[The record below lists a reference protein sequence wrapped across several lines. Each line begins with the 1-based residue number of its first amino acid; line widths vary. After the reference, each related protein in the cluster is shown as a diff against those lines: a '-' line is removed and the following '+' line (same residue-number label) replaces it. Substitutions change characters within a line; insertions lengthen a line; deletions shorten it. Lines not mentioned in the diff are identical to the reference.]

1 MNSRDV
7 VGLYEAYSQIYE
19 GKSDDNLTPLQKIR
33 KRNQDPSLVSS
44 AGGQTSERRS
54 YHKAARGEKKAKGE
68 KSAFGTMR
76 HVGGPYNEEVDV
88 YDLVL
93 DYLLDEGY
101 CDDVESAEVIMAN
114 MSEEWLDEIL
124 DEAVEIMSVTSPTGE
139 RRKGSRVY
147 SGRASLNRQNARKLG
162 ELQKRQALNPRAQGS
177 RSARRQSEAEFE
189 SNAKKSVTR
198 LNAKPNTGDPS
209 SDHQYHLGP
218 EDKTSYYPE
227 VPTDYRARKRRA
239 SGR

>member
-114 MSEEWLDEIL
+114 MSEEWLNEAIESLHEISDQKVARL
-124 DEAVEIMSVTSPTGE
+124 LKKREKANERVAWKYDGPSYKEYYKLYRTEKAVQ
-139 RRKGSRVY
+139 RR
-147 SGRASLNRQNARKLG
+147 NART
-162 ELQKRQALNPRAQGS
+162 GS
-177 RSARRQSEAEFE
+177 NVKVR
-189 SNAKKSVTR
+189 
-198 LNAKPNTGDPS
+198 
-209 SDHQYHLGP
+209 DH
-218 EDKTSYYPE
+218 
-227 VPTDYRARKRRA
+227 V
-239 SGR
+239 

>member
-1 MNSRDV
+1 MNIRDV

-33 KRNQDPSLVSS
+33 KRNQDQSLVSS

-93 DYLLDEGY
+93 DYLLDEGF

-114 MSEEWLDEIL
+114 MSEEWMDEI
-124 DEAVEIMSVTSPTGE
+124 VEGFVSPYKTRPTYGNPQGTSPAM
-139 RRKGSRVY
+139 KALKKSD
-147 SGRASLNRQNARKLG
+147 
-162 ELQKRQALNPRAQGS
+162 ELQKTELGSARQKKQTS
-177 RSARRQSEAEFE
+177 RSQQLNRMFQAARQGA
-189 SNAKKSVTR
+189 
-198 LNAKPNTGDPS
+198 
-209 SDHQYHLGP
+209 
-218 EDKTSYYPE
+218 
-227 VPTDYRARKRRA
+227 
-239 SGR
+239 